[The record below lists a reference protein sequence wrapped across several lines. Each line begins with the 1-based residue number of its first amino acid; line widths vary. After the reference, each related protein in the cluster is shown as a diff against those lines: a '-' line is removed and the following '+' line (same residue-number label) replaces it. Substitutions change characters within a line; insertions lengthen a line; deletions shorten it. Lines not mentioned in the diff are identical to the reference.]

1 MSDVTVAVETPKKA
15 PVKKKAKAKPAVKKA
30 VKRPNG
36 RPLMY
41 PDKTIVRMP
50 KGWLKRINSATKAD
64 EGQGDLM
71 RMAVEKELK
80 ARRK

>member
-1 MSDVTVAVETPKKA
+1 METEMNIDT
-15 PVKKKAKAKPAVKKA
+15 KPAKSTKSRKKA

-50 KGWLKRINSATKAD
+50 KGFLSRINKALKV
-64 EGQGDLM
+64 EEYQGDFM
-71 RMAVEKELK
+71 RVAVERELR

>member
-1 MSDVTVAVETPKKA
+1 METEMTTDT
-15 PVKKKAKAKPAVKKA
+15 KPAKSTKKRKKV

-50 KGWLKRINSATKAD
+50 KGFLARINKALKK
-64 EGQGDLM
+64 EEYQGDFM
-71 RMAVEKELK
+71 RVAVERELRT
-80 ARRK
+80 RRK

>member
-1 MSDVTVAVETPKKA
+1 METEINTDT
-15 PVKKKAKAKPAVKKA
+15 KPSKSIRKRKRV

-50 KGWLKRINSATKAD
+50 EGFLKRVNRALKPN
-64 EGQGDLM
+64 EFQGDFM
-71 RMAVEKELK
+71 RLAVEKELRL
-80 ARRK
+80 RRA

>member
-1 MSDVTVAVETPKKA
+1 METEMA
-15 PVKKKAKAKPAVKKA
+15 TATKKKLIA
-30 VKRPNG
+30 KRPNG

-50 KGWLKRINSATKAD
+50 KGFLDRVNKALKIG
-64 EGQGDLM
+64 EYQGDFM
-71 RMAVEKELK
+71 RVAVERELR

>member
-1 MSDVTVAVETPKKA
+1 METEMNNDT
-15 PVKKKAKAKPAVKKA
+15 KPAKSTKRKKKA

-50 KGWLKRINSATKAD
+50 KGFLKRVNDALKIG
-64 EGQGDLM
+64 EYQGDFM
-71 RMAVEKELK
+71 RIAVEMELK
-80 ARRK
+80 ARRA

>member
-1 MSDVTVAVETPKKA
+1 METEMNTDT
-15 PVKKKAKAKPAVKKA
+15 KPAKNPRRKRA

-50 KGWLKRINSATKAD
+50 KGFLKRVNAALKTG
-64 EGQGDLM
+64 EYQGDFM
-71 RMAVEKELK
+71 RVAVEKELSV
-80 ARRK
+80 RRK

>member
-1 MSDVTVAVETPKKA
+1 METATNIDSTAKVARKRMKA
-15 PVKKKAKAKPAVKKA
+15 A
-30 VKRPNG
+30 KRPNG

-50 KGWLKRINSATKAD
+50 KGFLARINKALHK
-64 EGQGDLM
+64 EEYQGDFM
-71 RMAVEKELK
+71 RVAVEKELR

>member
-15 PVKKKAKAKPAVKKA
+15 PAKKKAKAVKKT

-50 KGWLKRINSATKAD
+50 KGWLKRINGALKAD

-71 RMAVEKELK
+71 RVAVEKELK

>member
-1 MSDVTVAVETPKKA
+1 MENWINIDT
-15 PVKKKAKAKPAVKKA
+15 KPAKSTKKRKKA

-50 KGWLKRINSATKAD
+50 VGFLKRVNAALKPN
-64 EGQGDLM
+64 EYQGDFM
-71 RMAVEKELK
+71 RLAVEKELNQ
-80 ARRK
+80 RRK

>member
-1 MSDVTVAVETPKKA
+1 METEMNTDTKTIRRRNK
-15 PVKKKAKAKPAVKKA
+15 V

-50 KGWLKRINSATKAD
+50 KGFLKRVNDALKQG
-64 EGQGDLM
+64 EYQGDFM
-71 RMAVEKELK
+71 RLAVEKELRT
-80 ARRK
+80 RRK

>member
-1 MSDVTVAVETPKKA
+1 MDAEINTET
-15 PVKKKAKAKPAVKKA
+15 KPAKSIRKKKKA

-41 PDKTIVRMP
+41 PDKTIIRMP
-50 KGWLKRINSATKAD
+50 KGFLARINNSLKIG
-64 EGQGDLM
+64 EYQGDFM
-71 RMAVEKELK
+71 RVAVEKELR

>member
-1 MSDVTVAVETPKKA
+1 METEMNNDTKTVRRKRK
-15 PVKKKAKAKPAVKKA
+15 

-50 KGWLKRINSATKAD
+50 KGFLKRVNIALA
-64 EGQGDLM
+64 EGEYQGDFM
-71 RMAVEKELK
+71 RLAVEKELK
-80 ARRK
+80 ARRV

>member
-1 MSDVTVAVETPKKA
+1 MDIEMNNDT
-15 PVKKKAKAKPAVKKA
+15 KPSKSIRKRKRV

-50 KGWLKRINSATKAD
+50 KGFLKRVNEALK
-64 EGQGDLM
+64 EGEYQGDFM
-71 RMAVEKELK
+71 RVAVEKELK
-80 ARRK
+80 LRRA

>member
-1 MSDVTVAVETPKKA
+1 MTDVTVIEVPKKKKA
-15 PVKKKAKAKPAVKKA
+15 PAKKKVTKV

-50 KGWLKRINSATKAD
+50 KGWLKRINGALKTD

-71 RMAVEKELK
+71 RLAVEKELK

>member
-1 MSDVTVAVETPKKA
+1 MENWINTDT
-15 PVKKKAKAKPAVKKA
+15 KPAKSIRKRKKA

-50 KGWLKRINSATKAD
+50 KGFLARVNKALHPN
-64 EGQGDLM
+64 EYQGDFM
-71 RMAVEKELK
+71 RLAVEKELHQ
-80 ARRK
+80 RRK

>member
-1 MSDVTVAVETPKKA
+1 MEIEMNTDT
-15 PVKKKAKAKPAVKKA
+15 KPAKSTSRRKKI

-50 KGWLKRINSATKAD
+50 KGFLKRVNAALKTG
-64 EGQGDLM
+64 EYQGDFM
-71 RMAVEKELK
+71 RIAVEKELSC
-80 ARRK
+80 RRK

>member
-1 MSDVTVAVETPKKA
+1 METEMNTDT
-15 PVKKKAKAKPAVKKA
+15 KPAKSIKKRKRT

-50 KGWLKRINSATKAD
+50 LGFLKRVNKALR
-64 EGQGDLM
+64 EGEYQGDFM
-71 RMAVEKELK
+71 RVAVEKEL
-80 ARRK
+80 ASRRK

>member
-1 MSDVTVAVETPKKA
+1 MENWINTDT
-15 PVKKKAKAKPAVKKA
+15 KPAKSIKRRKKV

-50 KGWLKRINSATKAD
+50 KGFLKRVNQALYQG
-64 EGQGDLM
+64 EYQGDFM
-71 RMAVEKELK
+71 RLAVEKELK
-80 ARRK
+80 KRRI

>member
-1 MSDVTVAVETPKKA
+1 MSEIDFGIEPLKKA
-15 PVKKKAKAKPAVKKA
+15 PAKKKKAKAVKKA

-50 KGWLKRINSATKAD
+50 KGYLKRINGALKAD

>member
-1 MSDVTVAVETPKKA
+1 MEIEMNTDT
-15 PVKKKAKAKPAVKKA
+15 KPAKSTSRRKKI

-50 KGWLKRINSATKAD
+50 KGFLKRVNAALKTG
-64 EGQGDLM
+64 EYQGDFM
-71 RMAVEKELK
+71 RVAVEKELSC
-80 ARRK
+80 RRK

>member
-1 MSDVTVAVETPKKA
+1 METEMIDT
-15 PVKKKAKAKPAVKKA
+15 KPAKSTKKRNVV

-50 KGWLKRINSATKAD
+50 KGFLARVNNALKVG
-64 EGQGDLM
+64 EYQGDFM
-71 RMAVEKELK
+71 RVAVDRELR

>member
-1 MSDVTVAVETPKKA
+1 MSTDTEP
-15 PVKKKAKAKPAVKKA
+15 AKYRRRRNKV

-50 KGWLKRINSATKAD
+50 KGYLKRVNKALAAG
-64 EGQGDLM
+64 EYQGDFM
-71 RMAVEKELK
+71 RVAVEKELA
-80 ARRK
+80 ARHK